1 MVNIREIELFDYIK
15 IHNNK
20 LCKKVYRL
28 EISNLP
34 YIIYRHDLYEIY
46 KMVWYINSKFNIVG
60 YKGEIVEKMLNN
72 RLDEILYN
80 KKENTIMTATNYI
93 DFEMS
98 IDEHEEF
105 TLKYNDTLRTTYY
118 LLTNETG
125 LIVNKKGIIS
135 LIAELYDIDFSNQY
149 TDKFKQYEIYI
160 KSSKYYCT
168 ILGYLKKELC
178 IDDLT
183 KNATDTESLNY
194 TLFNYIYDP
203 FNLEVI
209 DYNSYLTIIKDKYES
224 EMYDSNDN
232 IEFMT
237 SVGLSEE
244 DLETLQD
251 VVESLSRPID
261 AMDWTDLQDRPQRI
275 PP

>member
-98 IDEHEEF
+98 IDVHYEF
-105 TLKYNDTLRTTYY
+105 TLKYNDTLRITYY

-149 TDKFKQYEIYI
+149 TDKSKQDEIYI
-160 KSSKYYCT
+160 KSSKYYHT
-168 ILGYLKKELC
+168 ILGYFKKELC
-178 IDDLT
+178 INDLT

-194 TLFNYIYDP
+194 TLFNYINDP

-232 IEFMT
+232 MEFMT

-244 DLETLQD
+244 DLETLQN

-261 AMDWTDLQDRPQRI
+261 AMDWTDLQDRPQHI

>member
-15 IHNNK
+15 VHNNK

-118 LLTNETG
+118 LLINETG

-149 TDKFKQYEIYI
+149 TDKSKQYEIYI
-160 KSSKYYCT
+160 KGSKYYYT
-168 ILGYLKKELC
+168 ILGYFKKELC
-178 IDDLT
+178 INDLI

-203 FNLEVI
+203 FNLEAI

-224 EMYDSNDN
+224 EMYDSNDD
-232 IEFMT
+232 IEFMA

>member
-15 IHNNK
+15 VHNNK

-118 LLTNETG
+118 LLTNKTG
-125 LIVNKKGIIS
+125 LIINKKGIIS

-149 TDKFKQYEIYI
+149 TDKSKQYEIYI
-160 KSSKYYCT
+160 KSSKYYCV
-168 ILGYLKKELC
+168 IIGYLKKELC

-183 KNATDTESLNY
+183 RNATDTESLNY

-203 FNLEVI
+203 FNLETI
-209 DYNSYLTIIKDKYES
+209 DYNSYLTAIKAKYES
-224 EMYDSNDN
+224 EMYNPNDD
-232 IEFMT
+232 IEFMA

>member
-15 IHNNK
+15 VHNNK

-118 LLTNETG
+118 LLTNKTG

-149 TDKFKQYEIYI
+149 TDKSKQYEIYI
-160 KSSKYYCT
+160 KGSKYYYT
-168 ILGYLKKELC
+168 ILGYFKKELC
-178 IDDLT
+178 INDLI

-194 TLFNYIYDP
+194 TLFNYMYDP
-203 FNLEVI
+203 FNLEAI
-209 DYNSYLTIIKDKYES
+209 DYNSYLTAIKAKYES
-224 EMYDSNDN
+224 EMYDPNDD
-232 IEFMT
+232 IEFMA

-261 AMDWTDLQDRPQRI
+261 AIDWTDLQDRPQRI

>member
-118 LLTNETG
+118 LLTNKTG

-149 TDKFKQYEIYI
+149 TDKSKQYEIYI
-160 KSSKYYCT
+160 KSSKYYCV
-168 ILGYLKKELC
+168 IIGYLKKELC

-203 FNLEVI
+203 FNLETI
-209 DYNSYLTIIKDKYES
+209 DYNSYLTAIKAKYES
-224 EMYDSNDN
+224 EMYNPNDD
-232 IEFMT
+232 IEFMA

>member
-15 IHNNK
+15 VHNNK

-34 YIIYRHDLYEIY
+34 YIVYRNDLYEIY
-46 KMVWYINSKFNIVG
+46 KMVWHINSKFNIVG

-118 LLTNETG
+118 LLINETG

-183 KNATDTESLNY
+183 RNTTDIESLSY
-194 TLFNYIYDP
+194 MLFSYIYDP
-203 FNLEVI
+203 FNMETT
-209 DYNSYLTIIKDKYES
+209 DYNSYLTAIKAKYES
-224 EMYDSNDN
+224 EMYNPNDD
-232 IEFMT
+232 IEFMA

-244 DLETLQD
+244 DLETLQN

>member
-1 MVNIREIELFDYIK
+1 MVNIREIELFDYIEV
-15 IHNNK
+15 HNNK

-72 RLDEILYN
+72 RLDEIKYN
-80 KKENTIMTATNYI
+80 KEENTIMTATNYI

-118 LLTNETG
+118 LLINETG

-135 LIAELYDIDFSNQY
+135 LIAELYDINLSNQY
-149 TDKFKQYEIYI
+149 TDKSKQYEIYI
-160 KSSKYYCT
+160 KGSKYYRT

-183 KNATDTESLNY
+183 RNATDIESLSY
-194 TLFNYIYDP
+194 MLFSYIYDP
-203 FNLEVI
+203 FNMETT
-209 DYNSYLTIIKDKYES
+209 DYNSYLTAIKAKYES
-224 EMYDSNDN
+224 EIYDPNDD
-232 IEFMT
+232 IEFMA

-244 DLETLQD
+244 DLETLQN

-261 AMDWTDLQDRPQRI
+261 TMDWTDLQDRPQRI

>member
-15 IHNNK
+15 VHNNK

-34 YIIYRHDLYEIY
+34 YIVYRNDLYEIY

-149 TDKFKQYEIYI
+149 TDKSKQYEIYI
-160 KSSKYYCT
+160 KGSKYYYT
-168 ILGYLKKELC
+168 ILGYFKKELC
-178 IDDLT
+178 INDLI

-194 TLFNYIYDP
+194 TLFNYMYDP
-203 FNLEVI
+203 FNLEAI
-209 DYNSYLTIIKDKYES
+209 DYNSYLTAIKAKYES
-224 EMYDSNDN
+224 EMYDPNDD
-232 IEFMT
+232 IEFMA

-261 AMDWTDLQDRPQRI
+261 AIDWTDLQDRPQRI

>member
-15 IHNNK
+15 VHNNK

-34 YIIYRHDLYEIY
+34 YIIYKHDLYEIY

-118 LLTNETG
+118 LLTNKTG

-168 ILGYLKKELC
+168 ILGYFKKELC
-178 IDDLT
+178 INDLI

-203 FNLEVI
+203 FNLEAI
-209 DYNSYLTIIKDKYES
+209 DYNSYLTAIKAKYES
-224 EMYDSNDN
+224 EMYNPNDD
-232 IEFMT
+232 IEFMA

>member
-15 IHNNK
+15 VHNNK

-46 KMVWYINSKFNIVG
+46 KMVWYINSKYNIVG

-72 RLDEILYN
+72 RLDEIKYN
-80 KKENTIMTATNYI
+80 REENTIMTATNYI

-118 LLTNETG
+118 LLINETG
-125 LIVNKKGIIS
+125 LIVNKKGIVS

-149 TDKFKQYEIYI
+149 TDKSKQYEIYI
-160 KSSKYYCT
+160 KGSKYYRT
-168 ILGYLKKELC
+168 VLGYLKKELC

-183 KNATDTESLNY
+183 RNATDTESLNY

-209 DYNSYLTIIKDKYES
+209 DYNSYLTAIKAKYES
-224 EMYDSNDN
+224 EMYNPNDD

-237 SVGLSEE
+237 SVGLNEE

>member
-15 IHNNK
+15 VHNNK

-34 YIIYRHDLYEIY
+34 YIIYRNDLYEIY

-60 YKGEIVEKMLNN
+60 YKGKIVEKMLNN

-118 LLTNETG
+118 LLTNKTG

-149 TDKFKQYEIYI
+149 TDKSKQYEIYI
-160 KSSKYYCT
+160 KSSKYYCV
-168 ILGYLKKELC
+168 IIGYLKKELC

-203 FNLEVI
+203 FNLEAI

-232 IEFMT
+232 MEFMT

>member
-105 TLKYNDTLRTTYY
+105 TLKYNDTLRITYY

-160 KSSKYYCT
+160 KSSKYYYV
-168 ILGYLKKELC
+168 IIGYLKKELC
-178 IDDLT
+178 INDLT

-203 FNLEVI
+203 FNLEAI
-209 DYNSYLTIIKDKYES
+209 DYNSYLTAIKAKYES
-224 EMYDSNDN
+224 EIYDPNDD
-232 IEFMT
+232 IEFMA

>member
-15 IHNNK
+15 VHNNK

-34 YIIYRHDLYEIY
+34 YIIYRYDLYEIY
-46 KMVWYINSKFNIVG
+46 KMVWYINSKYNIVG

-118 LLTNETG
+118 LLTNKTG

-149 TDKFKQYEIYI
+149 TDKSKQYEIYI

-178 IDDLT
+178 IDELT

-224 EMYDSNDN
+224 EMYDSNDD
-232 IEFMT
+232 IEFMA

-251 VVESLSRPID
+251 VIESLSRPID
-261 AMDWTDLQDRPQRI
+261 TMDWTDLQDRPQRI

>member
-15 IHNNK
+15 VHNNK

-183 KNATDTESLNY
+183 RNATDTESLNY

-203 FNLEVI
+203 FNLEAI

-224 EMYDSNDN
+224 EMYDSNDD
-232 IEFMT
+232 IEFMA

-244 DLETLQD
+244 DLETLQE

>member
-1 MVNIREIELFDYIK
+1 MVNIREIDLFDYIK

-118 LLTNETG
+118 LLINETG

-149 TDKFKQYEIYI
+149 TDKSKQYEIYI
-160 KSSKYYCT
+160 KSSKYYCV
-168 ILGYLKKELC
+168 IIGYLKKELC

-183 KNATDTESLNY
+183 RNATDTESLNY

-203 FNLEVI
+203 FNLEAI

-224 EMYDSNDN
+224 EMYDSNDD
-232 IEFMT
+232 IEFMA

>member
-1 MVNIREIELFDYIK
+1 MFDYIK
-15 IHNNK
+15 VHNNK
-20 LCKKVYRL
+20 LCKKIYRL

-34 YIIYRHDLYEIY
+34 YIVYKSDLDEIY
-46 KMVWYINSKFNIVG
+46 KMVWYINYKYNVVG
-60 YKGEIVEKMLNN
+60 YKGSIVEKMLNN

-118 LLTNETG
+118 LLINETG
-125 LIVNKKGIIS
+125 LIINKKGIIS

-149 TDKFKQYEIYI
+149 TDKSKQYEIYI
-160 KSSKYYCT
+160 KGSKYYNI

-203 FNLEVI
+203 FNLEAI
-209 DYNSYLTIIKDKYES
+209 DYDSYLTAIKAKYES
-224 EMYDSNDN
+224 EMHNPNDDM
-232 IEFMT
+232 EFMT

-244 DLETLQD
+244 DLETLQNA
-251 VVESLSRPID
+251 VESLSRPID

>member
-15 IHNNK
+15 VHNNK

-98 IDEHEEF
+98 IDEYEEF

-118 LLTNETG
+118 LLINETG

-149 TDKFKQYEIYI
+149 TDKSKQYEIYI
-160 KSSKYYCT
+160 KGSKHYRT

-183 KNATDTESLNY
+183 RNTTDTESLSY
-194 TLFNYIYDP
+194 MLFSYIYDP
-203 FNLEVI
+203 FNIEAI
-209 DYNSYLTIIKDKYES
+209 DYDSYLTIIKDKYES

-232 IEFMT
+232 MEFMT

-244 DLETLQD
+244 DLETLQN

-261 AMDWTDLQDRPQRI
+261 AIDWTDLQDRPQHI

>member
-15 IHNNK
+15 VHNNK

-34 YIIYRHDLYEIY
+34 YIIYKHDLYEIY

-118 LLTNETG
+118 LLTNKTG

-149 TDKFKQYEIYI
+149 TDKSKQYEIYI
-160 KSSKYYCT
+160 KGSKYYYT
-168 ILGYLKKELC
+168 ILGYFKKELC
-178 IDDLT
+178 INDLI

-194 TLFNYIYDP
+194 TLFNYMYDP
-203 FNLEVI
+203 FNLEAI
-209 DYNSYLTIIKDKYES
+209 DYNSYLTAIKAKYES
-224 EMYDSNDN
+224 EMYDPNDD
-232 IEFMT
+232 IKFMA

>member
-15 IHNNK
+15 VHNNK

-149 TDKFKQYEIYI
+149 TDKSKQYEIYI

-183 KNATDTESLNY
+183 SNATDTESLNY

-203 FNLEVI
+203 FNLEAI

-261 AMDWTDLQDRPQRI
+261 DMDWTDLQDRPQRI

>member
-15 IHNNK
+15 VHNNK

-118 LLTNETG
+118 LLTNKTG

-149 TDKFKQYEIYI
+149 TDKSKQYEIYI
-160 KSSKYYCT
+160 KGSKYYYT
-168 ILGYLKKELC
+168 ILGYFKKELC
-178 IDDLT
+178 INDLI

-194 TLFNYIYDP
+194 ALFNYMYDP
-203 FNLEVI
+203 FNLEAI
-209 DYNSYLTIIKDKYES
+209 DYNSYLTAIKAKYES
-224 EMYDSNDN
+224 EMYDPNDD
-232 IEFMT
+232 IEFMA

>member
-15 IHNNK
+15 VHNNK

-118 LLTNETG
+118 LLTNKTG

-149 TDKFKQYEIYI
+149 TDKSKQYEIYI
-160 KSSKYYCT
+160 KGSKYYYT
-168 ILGYLKKELC
+168 ILGYFKKELC
-178 IDDLT
+178 INDLI

-194 TLFNYIYDP
+194 TLFNYMYDP
-203 FNLEVI
+203 FNLEAI
-209 DYNSYLTIIKDKYES
+209 DYNSYLTAIKAKYES
-224 EMYDSNDN
+224 EMYDPNDD
-232 IEFMT
+232 IEFMA

>member
-15 IHNNK
+15 VHNNK

-34 YIIYRHDLYEIY
+34 YIIYRNDLYEIY

-118 LLTNETG
+118 LLTNKTG

-178 IDDLT
+178 IDELT
-183 KNATDTESLNY
+183 KNVTDTESLNY

-232 IEFMT
+232 IEFMA

>member
-118 LLTNETG
+118 LLINETG

-149 TDKFKQYEIYI
+149 TDKSKQYEIYI
-160 KSSKYYCT
+160 KSSKYYCV
-168 ILGYLKKELC
+168 IIGYLKKELC

-244 DLETLQD
+244 DLETLQNI
-251 VVESLSRPID
+251 VESLSRPID
-261 AMDWTDLQDRPQRI
+261 AIDWTDLQDRPQHI

>member
-1 MVNIREIELFDYIK
+1 
-15 IHNNK
+15 
-20 LCKKVYRL
+20 
-28 EISNLP
+28 
-34 YIIYRHDLYEIY
+34 
-46 KMVWYINSKFNIVG
+46 MVWYINSKYNIVG

-135 LIAELYDIDFSNQY
+135 LIAELYDINLSNQY
-149 TDKFKQYEIYI
+149 TDKSKQYEIYI
-160 KSSKYYCT
+160 KGSKYYRT

-183 KNATDTESLNY
+183 RNATDIESLSY
-194 TLFNYIYDP
+194 MLFSYIYDP
-203 FNLEVI
+203 FNMETT
-209 DYNSYLTIIKDKYES
+209 DYNSYLTAIKAKYES
-224 EMYDSNDN
+224 EMYNPNDD
-232 IEFMT
+232 IEFMA

-261 AMDWTDLQDRPQRI
+261 AIDWTDLQDRPQRI

>member
-34 YIIYRHDLYEIY
+34 YIIYRNDLYEIY

-72 RLDEILYN
+72 RLDEIKYN
-80 KKENTIMTATNYI
+80 KEENTIMTATNYI

-232 IEFMT
+232 MEFMT

>member
-15 IHNNK
+15 VHNNK

-46 KMVWYINSKFNIVG
+46 KMVWYINSKYNIVG

-118 LLTNETG
+118 LLINETG

-168 ILGYLKKELC
+168 LLGYLKKELC

-183 KNATDTESLNY
+183 INATDIESLSY
-194 TLFNYIYDP
+194 MLFSYIYDP
-203 FNLEVI
+203 FNMETT
-209 DYNSYLTIIKDKYES
+209 DYNSYLTAIKAKYES
-224 EMYDSNDN
+224 EMYNPNDD
-232 IEFMT
+232 IEFMA

-244 DLETLQD
+244 DLETLQN